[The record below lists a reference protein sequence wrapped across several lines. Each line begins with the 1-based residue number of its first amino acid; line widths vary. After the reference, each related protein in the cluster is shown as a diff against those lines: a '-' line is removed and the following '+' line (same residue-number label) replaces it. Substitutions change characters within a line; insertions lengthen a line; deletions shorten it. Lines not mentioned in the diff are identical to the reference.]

1 MAHLP
6 RIVYVEEGGPGG
18 LGRARCHQEY
28 PPRAQSMLSWAN
40 ISLQATAGWDPMTGL
55 GTPYYPALLAAL
67 LQD

>member
-1 MAHLP
+1 
-6 RIVYVEEGGPGG
+6 
-18 LGRARCHQEY
+18 
-28 PPRAQSMLSWAN
+28 MLSWAN